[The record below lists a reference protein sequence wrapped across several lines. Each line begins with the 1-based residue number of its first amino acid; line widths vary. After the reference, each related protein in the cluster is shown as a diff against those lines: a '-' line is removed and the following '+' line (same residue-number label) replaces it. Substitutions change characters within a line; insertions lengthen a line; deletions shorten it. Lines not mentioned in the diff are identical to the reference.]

1 MFIIYA
7 PELDRQDQ
15 ISEITHLLYV
25 TFEYLPNGDIIVQNM
40 NDKIIRGLSM
50 AICASDILV
59 IEKTPESKIIGEDV
73 VLWFDIEAGEKV
85 IIKIKK

>member
-7 PELDRQDQ
+7 TELDRQNQ
-15 ISEITHLLYV
+15 ISEITHLLYG
-25 TFEYLPNGDIIVQNM
+25 TFDYLQNGDIIMQNR
-40 NDKIIRGLSM
+40 NDKIIRGISI
-50 AICASDILV
+50 AICTADILV
-59 IEKTPESKIIGEDV
+59 IEKTPESKIIGKDV